1 MREKLVR
8 PGSARAAPSAA
19 APAQRHGGASLAAYA
34 WAAVALAAAF
44 LVLFGLVERLQV
56 PLLTDPSPWLAPG
69 GLLAASVGTGLLVA
83 DVLLPVPSSLVMT
96 AHGALFGVLPGAALS
111 VLGGLGAAM
120 LGFALG
126 RRGGALL
133 ARVASPEAQARAD
146 ALLARYGPFAIVVSR
161 PIPIV
166 AETVAVMAG
175 ASRSLPGDV
184 VALSAAAGLAPIA
197 LVYAMTGAWAA
208 GFANMALATVLV
220 VLVSGVFWW
229 LGKRLD
235 RRRADDAP

>member
-1 MREKLVR
+1 MTVATVKQE
-8 PGSARAAPSAA
+8 RA
-19 APAQRHGGASLAAYA
+19 GASLAAYA
-34 WAAVALAAAF
+34 WIALALATLF
-44 LVLFGLVERLQV
+44 LVLFGLVTWLQM
-56 PLLTDPSPWLAPG
+56 PLLTDPSPWMEGG
-69 GLLAASVGTGLLVA
+69 GLLAAVVGAGLLVA

-96 AHGALFGVLPGAALS
+96 LHGALFGVLPGAALS
-111 VLGGLGAAM
+111 VAGGLGAAL
-120 LGFALG
+120 LGFAIG

-146 ALLARYGPFAIVVSR
+146 ALLARYGPFAIVLSR

-175 ASRSLPGDV
+175 ASRALSWPV

-220 VLVSGVFWW
+220 VLVSGLFWL
-229 LGKRLD
+229 LGKRISRP
-235 RRRADDAP
+235 RREG